1 MLMILNYGQLL
12 ISRDLIVIKRYLINK
27 RHTKDYKRQNL
38 TYQVEVAVRKVTTD

>member
-27 RHTKDYKRQNL
+27 RHKKDYKRQNL
-38 TYQVEVAVRKVTTD
+38 TYQVEVAVRKVTTH